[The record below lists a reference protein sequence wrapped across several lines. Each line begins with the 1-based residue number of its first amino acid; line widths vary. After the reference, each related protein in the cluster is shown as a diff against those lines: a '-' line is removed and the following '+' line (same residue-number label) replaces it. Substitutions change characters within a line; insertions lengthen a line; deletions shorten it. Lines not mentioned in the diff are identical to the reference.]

1 MTSSTQPEVHNV
13 SQSIVTPPEDDAA
26 TSTGQVEI
34 GSEDWTR
41 SSGDMLADRQTH
53 TRSSQYSAFLPEAA
67 GATATTTDLLTT
79 LYFSR
84 GYTYKQMRKGDV
96 KHGLDIA
103 RVDEV
108 VVIVLYFQPST
119 CTRTIANVNRTKRA
133 LVQC

>member
-1 MTSSTQPEVHNV
+1 M
-13 SQSIVTPPEDDAA
+13 PPEDDGA

-34 GSEDWTR
+34 GRKDWTR

-53 TRSSQYSAFLPEAA
+53 TRSSQYSAFLPEATWVT
-67 GATATTTDLLTT
+67 ATATDLLTT

-84 GYTYKQMRKGDV
+84 GYTYKHMRKGDV

-108 VVIVLYFQPST
+108 VVIVLYFQPAT
-119 CTRTIANVNRTKRA
+119 CTRTTMNVNRTKRA
-133 LVQC
+133 LVQR

>member
-1 MTSSTQPEVHNV
+1 M
-13 SQSIVTPPEDDAA
+13 PPEYDGA

-34 GSEDWTR
+34 GRKDWTR

-53 TRSSQYSAFLPEAA
+53 TRSSQYSAFLPEATWV
-67 GATATTTDLLTT
+67 TATTTDLSTT

-84 GYTYKQMRKGDV
+84 RYTYKHMRKGDV

-108 VVIVLYFQPST
+108 VVIVLYFQPAT
-119 CTRTIANVNRTKRA
+119 CTRTIKYVKRTKRA
-133 LVQC
+133 LVQR